1 MGVRDPDEKFAT
13 AFRCSP
19 QPFTLS
25 TIKEDRYID
34 VNDAFVQKT
43 GWTREEAIG
52 RTTVEL
58 GIWETHA
65 EREKLVKRMLG
76 GEKISNLECRF
87 RNKSG
92 GIFTALLSAEPINIE
107 GEPCVVANAID
118 ISEWKRTQEALADM
132 GRKLIG
138 AHEEERTFIARE
150 LHDDIGQRVA
160 LLAIGLAQL
169 RGSLTEEG
177 LASYTQICQ
186 RLSEIGRDI
195 QELSHRLHSS
205 KLEYLGITAAVRSFC
220 RELSDQQNVE
230 IGFSHEG
237 VPSGLPK
244 EISLCLFRVLQEALQ
259 NAVKHSGARHFK
271 VELLATSEDIRLSVH
286 DSGRGF
292 DQASEV
298 ASRGLGLVSMRE
310 RVRMI
315 NGELTIESRPNSGT
329 TVKVR
334 APLNFGE
341 IPPRGAV

>member
-1 MGVRDPDEKFAT
+1 M
-13 AFRCSP
+13 
-19 QPFTLS
+19 
-25 TIKEDRYID
+25 
-34 VNDAFVQKT
+34 
-43 GWTREEAIG
+43 EAHSRG
-52 RTTVEL
+52 SSRH
-58 GIWETHA
+58 G
-65 EREKLVKRMLG
+65 
-76 GEKISNLECRF
+76 S
-87 RNKSG
+87 
-92 GIFTALLSAEPINIE
+92 
-107 GEPCVVANAID
+107 
-118 ISEWKRTQEALADM
+118 
-132 GRKLIG
+132 KLIG

-271 VELLATSEDIRLSVH
+271 VKLLATSEDIRLSVH